1 MAINPPV
8 DAVKTPEWAALQKHY
23 DELQSEGVC
32 LKKWFAEDANRVDK
46 LSFEAGDL
54 HFDLSKNLIKPETLK
69 LFADLAKA
77 VKLDERTKAMYTG
90 VHINNTEDR
99 AVLHTALRRPAE
111 DAGKFIVDGQDTV
124 ADVREVLG
132 RIYDFANEV
141 RSGVWKGVTGK
152 NIKTVVNIGIGGS
165 DLGPVM
171 VYEALKPYADAGIS
185 ARYVSNID
193 PNDMAEKTKDLD
205 PETTLFII
213 VSKTFT
219 TLETLTNARTAR
231 TWLLNKLQE
240 CGAID
245 GSDAKKA
252 EAVAKHFVAVSTNLE
267 KVAEFGINP
276 TNAFG
281 FWNWV
286 GGRYSVD
293 SAVGTSLA
301 VVLGPERFEE
311 FLKGFHA
318 IDTYFAETPFEKNV
332 VVLLGMLNV
341 WYRNFYKV
349 ASHAV
354 LPYDQ
359 YLHRFPA
366 YLQQLT
372 MESNGKSVRW
382 DGTPVTSE
390 TGEIFWGEPGTNGQH
405 AFYQLIHQGT
415 QLIPAD
421 FIAFV
426 NTPNPT
432 KDGDQ
437 DVHEL
442 FLGNYLAQTKAL
454 AFGKTADEVRA
465 EGTAEEIVP
474 ARVFS
479 GNRPTTSIFGEALT
493 PFALGELIALYEHI
507 TFVEGTVWGL
517 DSYDQWGVELGKQLA
532 KQITPAI
539 SQDDDALAAQDAST
553 QSLIRFYRAHRK

>member
-8 DAVKTPEWAALQKHY
+8 DATKTPEWAALQKHY
-23 DELQSEGVC
+23 DELQSEGIS
-32 LKKWFAEDANRVDK
+32 LKQWFADDAERVEK
-46 LSFEAGDL
+46 LSFDAGDL
-54 HFDLSKNLIKPETLK
+54 HFDLSKNLIKPETLQ

-111 DAGKFIVDGQDTV
+111 DEGKYIVDGQDTV
-124 ADVREVLG
+124 KDVREVLG
-132 RIYDFANEV
+132 RIYAFADKV
-141 RSGVWKGVTGK
+141 RSGEWTGVSGK
-152 NIKTVVNIGIGGS
+152 KIETVVNIGIGGS

-185 ARYVSNID
+185 ARYISNID
-193 PNDMAEKTKDLD
+193 PNDLAEKTKGLD
-205 PETTLFII
+205 PETTLFIV

-219 TLETLTNARTAR
+219 TLETLTNAREAR
-231 TWLLNKLQE
+231 TWLLDALKAA
-240 CGAID
+240 GAVD
-245 GSDAKKA
+245 GSDEKNA
-252 EAVAKHFVAVSTNLE
+252 EAIKKHFVAVSTNLE
-267 KVAEFGINP
+267 KVAEFGIDP
-276 TNAFG
+276 ANAFG

-293 SAVGTSLA
+293 AAVGTSLA
-301 VVLGPERFEE
+301 VVFGPERFEE
-311 FLKGFHA
+311 FLHGFHE
-318 IDTYFAETPFEKNV
+318 IDEYFANTPFEKNV

-341 WYRNFYKV
+341 WYRNFFKV

-366 YLQQLT
+366 YL
-372 MESNGKSVRW
+372 
-382 DGTPVTSE
+382 
-390 TGEIFWGEPGTNGQH
+390 
-405 AFYQLIHQGT
+405 QLIHQGT

-442 FLGNYLAQTKAL
+442 FLGNYFAQTKAL

-465 EGTAEEIVP
+465 EGTPEEIVP
-474 ARVFS
+474 ARVFT
-479 GNRPTTSIFGEALT
+479 GNRPTTSIFGVALT
-493 PFALGELIALYEHI
+493 PFAIGELIALYEHI

-539 SQDDDALAAQDAST
+539 SQDDEALAAQDAST
-553 QSLIRFYRAHRK
+553 QSLIQFYRANRKF